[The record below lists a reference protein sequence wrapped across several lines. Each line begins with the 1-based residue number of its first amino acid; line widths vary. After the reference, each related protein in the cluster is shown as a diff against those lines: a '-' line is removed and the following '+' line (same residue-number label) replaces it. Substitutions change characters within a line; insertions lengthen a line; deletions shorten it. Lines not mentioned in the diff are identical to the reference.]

1 MPKYTANITFKGLK
15 ENRIYE
21 VGEEFEMTEDRAKEL
36 IANIKKDHGVT
47 VVFTPVE
54 EEVTDPTEEEVT
66 DPTEE
71 VVTEDEPIEE
81 PDFTTYKVQEL
92 KDYLDSVDIEYDS
105 KATKA
110 ELIKLAEG

>member
-15 ENRIYE
+15 ENRIYK

-54 EEVTDPTEEEVT
+54 EEVEEPIEEEVT
-66 DPTEE
+66 EG
-71 VVTEDEPIEE
+71 EPIEE

-105 KATKA
+105 RATKA

>member
-21 VGEEFEMTEDRAKEL
+21 AGEEFEMTEDRAKEV
-36 IANIKKDHGVT
+36 IANIKKDYGVT

-54 EEVTDPTEEEVT
+54 EEV
-66 DPTEE
+66 
-71 VVTEDEPIEE
+71 DEPIEE

-92 KDYLDSVDIEYDS
+92 KDYLDSVDVEYDS

>member
-54 EEVTDPTEEEVT
+54 EDT

-71 VVTEDEPIEE
+71 VATEDEPIEE

>member
-21 VGEEFEMTEDRAKEL
+21 AGEEFEMTEARAKEL

-54 EEVTDPTEEEVT
+54 EDTDL
-66 DPTEE
+66 TEE
-71 VVTEDEPIEE
+71 VATEGEPIEE

-105 KATKA
+105 KANKA

>member
-21 VGEEFEMTEDRAKEL
+21 AGEEFEMTEDRAKEL

-54 EEVTDPTEEEVT
+54 EDTDL
-66 DPTEE
+66 TEE
-71 VVTEDEPIEE
+71 VATEGEPIEE

>member
-54 EEVTDPTEEEVT
+54 EEVTDPTEEVA
-66 DPTEE
+66 TEG
-71 VVTEDEPIEE
+71 EPIEE

>member
-15 ENRIYE
+15 ENRIYK
-21 VGEEFEMTEDRAKEL
+21 VGEVFEMTEDRAKEL

-47 VVFTPVE
+47 VIFTPVE
-54 EEVTDPTEEEVT
+54 EEVDEPI
-66 DPTEE
+66 
-71 VVTEDEPIEE
+71 DEPIEE

>member
-21 VGEEFEMTEDRAKEL
+21 VGKEFEMTEDRAKEL

-47 VVFTPVE
+47 VAFTPVE
-54 EEVTDPTEEEVT
+54 EEV
-66 DPTEE
+66 
-71 VVTEDEPIEE
+71 DEPIEE

-105 KATKA
+105 KAAKA

>member
-1 MPKYTANITFKGLK
+1 MPKYTANVTFKGLK

-21 VGEEFEMTEDRAKEL
+21 AGEEFEMTEDRAKEL
-36 IANIKKDHGVT
+36 IANIKKDHGLT

-54 EEVTDPTEEEVT
+54 EEI
-66 DPTEE
+66 
-71 VVTEDEPIEE
+71 DEPIEE
-81 PDFTTYKVQEL
+81 PDFTAYKVQEL

>member
-21 VGEEFEMTEDRAKEL
+21 VGEEFEMTENRAKEL

-54 EEVTDPTEEEVT
+54 EEI
-66 DPTEE
+66 
-71 VVTEDEPIEE
+71 DEPIEE

-92 KDYLDSVDIEYDS
+92 KDHLDSVDIEYDS

-110 ELIKLAEG
+110 GLIKLAEG

>member
-21 VGEEFEMTEDRAKEL
+21 AGEEFEMTEDRAKEL

-54 EEVTDPTEEEVT
+54 EDTDL
-66 DPTEE
+66 TEE
-71 VVTEDEPIEE
+71 VATEGEPIEE

-92 KDYLDSVDIEYDS
+92 KDYLDSVDIKYDS

-110 ELIKLAEG
+110 ELIKLAEE

>member
-54 EEVTDPTEEEVT
+54 EDTDL
-66 DPTEE
+66 TEE
-71 VVTEDEPIEE
+71 VATEGELIEE

>member
-21 VGEEFEMTEDRAKEL
+21 VGEEFEMTEERAKEL

-54 EEVTDPTEEEVT
+54 EEINEQ
-66 DPTEE
+66 
-71 VVTEDEPIEE
+71 IEE

>member
-1 MPKYTANITFKGLK
+1 MLKYTANITFKGLK

-21 VGEEFEMTEDRAKEL
+21 AGEEFEMTEDRAKEL

-54 EEVTDPTEEEVT
+54 EEV
-66 DPTEE
+66 
-71 VVTEDEPIEE
+71 DEPIEE

>member
-54 EEVTDPTEEEVT
+54 EDL
-66 DPTEE
+66 TEE
-71 VVTEDEPIEE
+71 VATEGEPIEE

-110 ELIKLAEG
+110 ELINLAEG

>member
-21 VGEEFEMTEDRAKEL
+21 AGEEFEMTEDRAKEL

-54 EEVTDPTEEEVT
+54 EEADK
-66 DPTEE
+66 
-71 VVTEDEPIEE
+71 PIEE

>member
-36 IANIKKDHGVT
+36 VANIKKDHGVT

-54 EEVTDPTEEEVT
+54 EEV
-66 DPTEE
+66 
-71 VVTEDEPIEE
+71 DEPIEE

>member
-15 ENRIYE
+15 ENRIYK
-21 VGEEFEMTEDRAKEL
+21 VGEEFEMTDDRAKEL

-54 EEVTDPTEEEVT
+54 EVDE
-66 DPTEE
+66 PTEE
-71 VVTEDEPIEE
+71 VATEGEPIEE

-105 KATKA
+105 KANKA

>member
-54 EEVTDPTEEEVT
+54 EEVDEPIE
-66 DPTEE
+66 
-71 VVTEDEPIEE
+71 EPIEE

-105 KATKA
+105 KANKA

>member
-54 EEVTDPTEEEVT
+54 EVATEG
-66 DPTEE
+66 
-71 VVTEDEPIEE
+71 EPIEE

-105 KATKA
+105 KANKA

>member
-1 MPKYTANITFKGLK
+1 MPKYIANITFKGLK

-54 EEVTDPTEEEVT
+54 EETDL
-66 DPTEE
+66 TEE
-71 VVTEDEPIEE
+71 VATEGELIEE

-105 KATKA
+105 KATKV

>member
-21 VGEEFEMTEDRAKEL
+21 VGKEFEMTEDRAKEL
-36 IANIKKDHGVT
+36 ITNIKKDHGVT
-47 VVFTPVE
+47 VVFTPVKE
-54 EEVTDPTEEEVT
+54 F
-66 DPTEE
+66 
-71 VVTEDEPIEE
+71 DEPKNSEDGELQYINEPIGE

-105 KATKA
+105 KANKA

>member
-54 EEVTDPTEEEVT
+54 EFDEPKNSEDGELQHI
-66 DPTEE
+66 
-71 VVTEDEPIEE
+71 DEPIEE

-92 KDYLDSVDIEYDS
+92 KDYLDSVDVEYDS

>member
-54 EEVTDPTEEEVT
+54 EDI
-66 DPTEE
+66 DLTEE
-71 VVTEDEPIEE
+71 VATEGGPIEE
-81 PDFTTYKVQEL
+81 SDFTTYKVQEL

>member
-15 ENRIYE
+15 ENRIYK

-47 VVFTPVE
+47 VVFTLVE
-54 EEVTDPTEEEVT
+54 EEVDEPIEEV
-66 DPTEE
+66 
-71 VVTEDEPIEE
+71 DEPIEE

-92 KDYLDSVDIEYDS
+92 KDYLDSVDIVYDS